1 MPTKRKVIKIRDSEQ
16 TQNDL
21 LNSVGKVL
29 AEKGFRGLT
38 TKNITTLIGKDK
50 NIIRYHFKTLKEL
63 EKAYINKIDYWPPV
77 LKKVQLSATTDK
89 KELAGL
95 INGIMLENFRQF
107 CDNKEMQQIILWQI
121 SEANPLLKSISGNR
135 EIEGEKLLKLTDPFF
150 ENTNVNFRAVIA
162 LLLGGIYYLTL
173 HGRYNKSTVSG
184 VDINNAKDRQQLT
197 KAIEQVLGWAWQDA
211 DKKINTKN

>member
-1 MPTKRKVIKIRDSEQ
+1 MPTKPKVIKIRDSEQ

-77 LKKVQLSATTDK
+77 LMEGQLRDYTNK
-89 KELAGL
+89 KELADL
-95 INGIMLENFRQF
+95 IKCIMLENFRRF
-107 CDNKEMQQIILWQI
+107 FDNKEMQQIILWQI
-121 SEANPLLKSISGNR
+121 SEANPLLKSISESR

-150 ENTNVNFRAVIA
+150 EKTNVNFRAVIA

-184 VDINNAKDRQQLT
+184 MDINKAKDRAEFKT
-197 KAIEQVLGWAWQDA
+197 AIEQILEWAWQDD
-211 DKKINTKN
+211 DKNMNAKN